1 MKIFKWVK
9 YLVIFGLEKY
19 NAILEIRYLIGVKN
33 GITYVFSQKYE
44 RIRVDS
50 HDSLPLKEILTVLKK
65 HQNHYYYNIFLEK
78 GSDQLTI

>member
-1 MKIFKWVK
+1 MKWVK

-44 RIRVDS
+44 RVRVDS
-50 HDSLPLKEILTVLKK
+50 YDSLPLKETLTVLKK
-65 HQNHYYYNIFLEK
+65 DQNHYYYNIFLEK
-78 GSDQLTI
+78 GSDQLTIWSK